1 MMYIGNIMIHYLY
14 STRGSYLYLI
24 GRYTAQPASG
34 QPDEFVLS
42 VPEKTSQTAI
52 DSLAHKRFMEHLS
65 RPRKA
70 AHERHAVAA
79 SKK

>member
-1 MMYIGNIMIHYLY
+1 MIHYLY

-24 GRYTAQPASG
+24 GRYTSQPASE
-34 QPDEFVLS
+34 QPGEFVLS
-42 VPEKTSQTAI
+42 VPDKTSQTAI

-70 AHERHAVAA
+70 GHERHATTAA
-79 SKK
+79 KK